1 MTDYAALRRNM
12 VDSQILPNDVT
23 DRRLLRAMGEVPREA
38 FVGKLQKPVA
48 YIDEALK
55 LGSGRW
61 LMAPMPIARLVQL
74 ARIEPEQTVLEIG
87 CGTGYISAVL
97 ARLAGR
103 VVALESDATLAG
115 EARRS
120 LALLGL
126 GKVKVVEGPLK
137 AGYAAGGPYDAIVV
151 SGSLPEAPH
160 GLAGQ
165 VKETGRLVAI
175 VGATDPGRMTVF
187 TRFANRL
194 SGQDYYDAA
203 LAPLPGF
210 ERAPSFVL

>member
-1 MTDYAALRRNM
+1 MTDFAALRRNM
-12 VDSQILPNDVT
+12 VDFQILPNDVT
-23 DRRLLRAMGEVPREA
+23 DRRILRAMGEVPREA
-38 FVGKLQKPVA
+38 FVRTAQRPVA

-55 LGSGRW
+55 LGGARVM
-61 LMAPMPIARLVQL
+61 LAPMPVARLIQL
-74 ARIEPEQTVLEIG
+74 AQIEPDQDVLEIG
-87 CGTGYISAVL
+87 CGSGYVSAVL

-115 EARRS
+115 EARRN
-120 LALLGL
+120 LALHGL
-126 GKVKVVEGPLK
+126 GKVKVVDGPLE
-137 AGYAAGGPYDAIVV
+137 AGFAAGGPYDAIVV
-151 SGSLPEAPH
+151 NGSLPEVPD

-187 TRFANRL
+187 TRFGNQL
-194 SGQDYYDAA
+194 SGQDFYDAT

-210 ERAPSFVL
+210 VRAPSFVF